1 MVETRWPVS
10 GRRATDERDQ
20 DRGMRATYRASIGG
34 VRRIAPLRQPR
45 SRLAQGDARSDR
57 IEVIRFDWKVKT
69 GIQPVMMVT
78 RRRLD

>member
-1 MVETRWPVS
+1 MS
-10 GRRATDERDQ
+10 
-20 DRGMRATYRASIGG
+20 
-34 VRRIAPLRQPR
+34 QPR
-45 SRLAQGDARSDR
+45 SLRAKDEAAIDR